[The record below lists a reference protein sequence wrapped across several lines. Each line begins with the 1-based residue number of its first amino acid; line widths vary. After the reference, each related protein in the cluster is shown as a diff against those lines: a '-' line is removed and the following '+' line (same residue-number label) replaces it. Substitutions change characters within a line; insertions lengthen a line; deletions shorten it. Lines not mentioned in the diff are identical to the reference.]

1 MPSLTDAIG
10 FQRWTDH
17 FLAHLNPYAYL
28 PFSKGPRDCIGQR
41 LALIEIKTILA
52 MVYRRFSF
60 RWTKSYEEETA
71 FVVTSHPRNGVPLLP
86 LRRSEV

>member
-1 MPSLTDAIG
+1 
-10 FQRWTDH
+10 
-17 FLAHLNPYAYL
+17 
-28 PFSKGPRDCIGQR
+28 
-41 LALIEIKTILA
+41 